1 MSETTRTS
9 FAEAVINLDT
19 NKVVVGWKEDKFSS
33 IDLVPGKELVFTE
46 SELTEEITRLQAEY
60 DAQEYARNRASAYD
74 SVGNQLDMLMKD
86 MRDGTTTHKDACEA
100 VKAKYPKPE

>member
-1 MSETTRTS
+1 MLDFVFQKAINSLSPNVGFTHRGNVIDEWDLGNTGKPKPS
-9 FAEAVINLDT
+9 QAE
-19 NKVVVGWKEDKFSS
+19 
-33 IDLVPGKELVFTE
+33 IDA
-46 SELTEEITRLQAEY
+46 EIIRLQAEY

-100 VKAKYPKPE
+100 VKAKYPKPS